1 MIYTLY
7 INNSTNFTLR
17 IVRFT
22 CMSSVMNFIIEIL
35 MLLKLLQTKR
45 IFFLIINSLVLYPV
59 IYPRPKGY

>member
-22 CMSSVMNFIIEIL
+22 CTSSVMNFIIEKTNAFEITSKKAYFL
-35 MLLKLLQTKR
+35 ELL
-45 IFFLIINSLVLYPV
+45 IV
-59 IYPRPKGY
+59 

>member
-17 IVRFT
+17 IVRLT
-22 CMSSVMNFIIEIL
+22 CTSSVMNFIIEKL

-45 IFFLIINSLVLYPV
+45 IFRIINSLVLYPV